1 MTAQELNTEFV
12 GVKDAAYRY
21 AVSLLHNR
29 SEAEDLVQSL
39 YEKLWR
45 RRLLIRQKTF
55 VQLVMVSVRNMS
67 MDILRGRQRERRNAG
82 AGWPGAELRG
92 ASWPGEEMK
101 WEENLSGRGDDVV
114 LWEEGK
120 EQEDMAKIAEKLIA
134 QLPQREREVV
144 HLRLVEGLDYQ
155 IIAEIVGS
163 NESTVRMAFS
173 RGKGKVKEQLVKI
186 MDYGLERKESR

>member
-12 GVKDAAYRY
+12 EVKDVAYRY

-29 SEAEDLVQSL
+29 SEAEDLVQDL

-45 RRLLIRQKTF
+45 RRLLVRKKGF
-55 VQLVMVSVRNMS
+55 VQLVMVSMRNMCL
-67 MDILRGRQRERRNAG
+67 DVLRRRQ
-82 AGWPGAELRG
+82 
-92 ASWPGEEMK
+92 MK